1 MRSSFLQND
10 KKGII
15 PLEIAPV
22 IFTSGSLAGPRLPGI
37 IESDLNVR
45 PIAEGL
51 LLGAAASAER
61 IRSPDFSIFSFRVD
75 QGAITFYKEWT
86 VFYNL
91 DLCGGIFSIS
101 NRSRSF
107 ICQSS
112 GRTSIYDRLDLFRAR
127 SLHVYPGLAIV
138 AEHFRQTFHTFPGM
152 LAFFRVPLDN

>member
-91 DLCGGIFSIS
+91 DLRRYFLYLQQIPLFYMSEL
-101 NRSRSF
+101 RKD
-107 ICQSS
+107 
-112 GRTSIYDRLDLFRAR
+112 IYL
-127 SLHVYPGLAIV
+127 
-138 AEHFRQTFHTFPGM
+138 
-152 LAFFRVPLDN
+152 

>member
-75 QGAITFYKEWT
+75 QGAIT
-86 VFYNL
+86 L
-91 DLCGGIFSIS
+91 
-101 NRSRSF
+101 
-107 ICQSS
+107 
-112 GRTSIYDRLDLFRAR
+112 
-127 SLHVYPGLAIV
+127 
-138 AEHFRQTFHTFPGM
+138 
-152 LAFFRVPLDN
+152 